1 MASATN
7 RREFL
12 KSLGAAVTTGLAS
25 KGTFA
30 QQRKPK
36 SCVIIGAGL
45 AGLSAAYKLK
55 AAGWEVTVLDGRDRL
70 GGRVFSHTFKD
81 TNLICELGA
90 EWVGE
95 SHERLHALCEEFKIP

>member
-1 MASATN
+1 MSRTS

-12 KSLGAAVTTGLAS
+12 KILSVSTAGIAASSTSTV
-25 KGTFA
+25 FA

-36 SCVIIGAGL
+36 TCVIIGAGL

-55 AAGWEVTVLDGRDRL
+55 TAGWEVTVLDGRARI

-81 TNLICELGA
+81 TNLRTRCR
-90 EWVGE
+90 VGG
-95 SHERLHALCEEFKIP
+95 